1 MQPPSPD
8 PLTQQPPPQPP
19 RARSH
24 GRGRNGPLAKLLE
37 RAAREQRP
45 APDPLE
51 QITALSGVHVR
62 LLDSSHELLEAYHTL
77 LEQLRDVQ
85 SEEAEPVELTV
96 AAGPF
101 MSLDAVR
108 DFERALAA
116 IPGVID
122 VAVRGYERGDRA
134 IVDVQLRDP
143 PPSGTP

>member
-1 MQPPSPD
+1 M
-8 PLTQQPPPQPP
+8 
-19 RARSH
+19 
-24 GRGRNGPLAKLLE
+24 LE

-62 LLDSSHELLEAYHTL
+62 LLDSSHELLEAYQML
-77 LEQLRDVQ
+77 LEQLRDMPD
-85 SEEAEPVELTV
+85 EEPEPEPVELTV

-134 IVDVQLRDP
+134 VVEVQLRDP
-143 PPSGTP
+143 AAGRTP

>member
-1 MQPPSPD
+1 M
-8 PLTQQPPPQPP
+8 
-19 RARSH
+19 
-24 GRGRNGPLAKLLE
+24 LE
-37 RAAREQRP
+37 RAARGQR
-45 APDPLE
+45 ANPDPLE

-62 LLDSSHELLEAYHTL
+62 LLDSSHELLEAYHSL
-77 LEQLRDVQ
+77 LEQLRGA
-85 SEEAEPVELTV
+85 EAGGAEPEPVELTV

-116 IPGVID
+116 IPGVLD

-143 PPSGTP
+143 GHGRR